1 MSMATNATSHRIP
14 PPPADKLPLKQN
26 VFEFM
31 RTGNTTLLPMFP
43 YVDEG
48 SIIPAGTIFRGASET
63 DYGSFEHF
71 NAVDEV
77 FIIFAAEGAR
87 FRSGTVRV
95 GPRQHFVGSPFMG
108 VDAAE
113 SMALIVITQRQS
125 TGREQREK
133 MVFRC
138 SACRAEVLNYEFDAT
153 PPARGTQRE
162 TLGPHAP
169 FTTLVQSVKAYD
181 TYNENRVCSKCGHEN
196 ARFPTEL
203 WGNDSY
209 VDQSWLMRQ
218 AREQLSRD
226 AAEAG
231 G

>member
-1 MSMATNATSHRIP
+1 MSNATSSTTHRIP
-14 PPPADKLPLKQN
+14 APSPDKLPLKQN

-31 RTGNTTLLPMFP
+31 RGGNTTLLPLFP

-48 SIIPAGTIFRGASET
+48 SIIPAGTLFRGTSDT

-71 NAVDEV
+71 NDVDEV
-77 FIIFAAEGAR
+77 FIVFAAEGAR
-87 FRSGTVRV
+87 FRSGTVRI
-95 GPRQHFVGSPFMG
+95 GTRQHFVGSPFMG
-108 VDAAE
+108 EDAAE
-113 SMALIVITQRQS
+113 SMALIVVTQRQS
-125 TGREQREK
+125 TGREQRERLI
-133 MVFRC
+133 FRC
-138 SACRAEVLNYEFDAT
+138 SGCRAEILNYEFDAT
-153 PPARGTQRE
+153 PPARGTQLE

-181 TYNENRVCSKCGHEN
+181 AYNENRTCSECGHEN
-196 ARFPTEL
+196 ARFPTKL

-218 AREQLSRD
+218 AREQLSHD
-226 AAEAG
+226 AAEEG